1 MYKNNSG
8 FIAKMKVSK
17 YKKGLCSTEKLV
29 CKNPLLFLYETVSKN
44 NQQRMNIAIIL
55 GVSEYE
61 DKQNNLPGCK
71 KDAEIVNSIISKTS
85 KFESILYINEKKS
98 SALVKEKITDF
109 ISENKTNE
117 IEELFFYFTGH
128 GEFYNEEFYYILS
141 DFNKN
146 KRKQTSL
153 QNEEVDSLIKTLNP
167 NLVVKIIDAC
177 QSGKTYIKETSV
189 VAKYFKETQ
198 NKFNNCYFLNSSLK
212 DQSSMQS
219 DLISDFT
226 LSFIKSVKE
235 HKSNEIRYKDIIDYI
250 SDEFENNEL
259 QTPFFVIQ
267 ADYTEKF
274 CEINDSLKEYLLKI
288 DTVTLD
294 TENIDGSKDFSLI
307 DKIKKQASEYLTKE
321 QALEVIDFTKSE
333 IEKIEISES
342 LNDIYDLEVILSEN
356 YDYIINKNTIG
367 NWLDNNTHDYFAKS
381 ITRRVRKDRNHY
393 SNFLRTP
400 NLFGVENEDDYE
412 YIKSGFDIEIDV
424 PFKSIIFNLNSKYPN
439 VESFTA
445 RAIYLV
451 SQKQIRYFYF
461 VTNFITKNWDERKL
475 NSEIEWFFTEHP
487 IYNKEEV
494 VDGIKKVYKNLEKK
508 ATIYLEEKFNNQEGK
523 KE

>member
-1 MYKNNSG
+1 
-8 FIAKMKVSK
+8 
-17 YKKGLCSTEKLV
+17 
-29 CKNPLLFLYETVSKN
+29 
-44 NQQRMNIAIIL
+44 MNIAIIL
-55 GVSEYE
+55 GISEYE
-61 DKQNNLPGCK
+61 DKQNDLPGCK

-85 KFESILYINEKKS
+85 KFESILYINKKES
-98 SALVKEKITDF
+98 SALVKEKVTDF
-109 ISENKTNE
+109 ISENKANE

-128 GEFYNEEFYYILS
+128 GEFYNDEFYYILS

-146 KRKQTSL
+146 RRKQTSL

-212 DQSSMQS
+212 DQSSMQT

-235 HKSNEIRYKDIIDYI
+235 HKSNDIRYKDIIDFI
-250 SDEFENNEL
+250 SDEFENNEV

-274 CEINDSLKEYLLKI
+274 CEINDNLKEYLLKI
-288 DTVTLD
+288 DTTTLD
-294 TENIDGSKDFSLI
+294 TENTDGTKDFSLI
-307 DKIKKQASEYLTKE
+307 EKIKNQAKEYLTKE
-321 QALEVIDFTKSE
+321 QALEVIDYLKSK
-333 IEKIEISES
+333 IEKIQIEKGLKEV
-342 LNDIYDLEVILSEN
+342 YDLEVVLSEN
-356 YDYIINKNTIG
+356 YDYIIKKNTIG
-367 NWLDNNTHDYFAKS
+367 DWLDNNTHDYFAKS
-381 ITRRVRKDRNHY
+381 VTRRVRKDRNHY
-393 SNFLRTP
+393 TNIMRSP
-400 NLFGVENEDDYE
+400 NLFGLGVENEDDYE
-412 YIKSGFDIEIDV
+412 YVKNGFDIEIEV
-424 PFKSIIFNLNSKYPN
+424 PFKSIVFNLNSKYPN
-439 VESFTA
+439 VESLTA
-445 RAIYLV
+445 RVIYLV

-461 VTNFITKNWDERKL
+461 ITNFITKNWDERKL

-487 IYNKEEV
+487 IHKKEEIV
-494 VDGIKKVYKNLEKK
+494 NGIKKIYLNLEKK
-508 ATIYLEEKFNNQEGK
+508 TSTYLEEKFNNQEGK

>member
-1 MYKNNSG
+1 
-8 FIAKMKVSK
+8 
-17 YKKGLCSTEKLV
+17 
-29 CKNPLLFLYETVSKN
+29 
-44 NQQRMNIAIIL
+44 MNIAIII

-61 DKQNNLPGCK
+61 DKQNDLPGCK
-71 KDAEIVNSIISKTS
+71 KDAEIVNSIISKTG
-85 KFESILYINEKKS
+85 KFESILYVNEKKS

-109 ISENKTNE
+109 ISENKANE

-177 QSGKTYIKETSV
+177 QSGKTYIKETSI

-212 DQSSMQS
+212 DQSSMQT

-235 HKSNEIRYKDIIDYI
+235 HKSNEIRYKDIIDFI

-274 CEINDSLKEYLLKI
+274 CEINDGLKLYLTKI
-288 DTVTLD
+288 NTTTLD
-294 TENIDGSKDFSLI
+294 SEGSDETKDFSLL
-307 DKIKKQASEYLTKE
+307 DKIQGQASEYLTKE
-321 QALEVIDFTKSE
+321 QALVVIDYLKTE
-333 IEKIEISES
+333 VEKIQIQEE
-342 LNDIYDLEVILSEN
+342 LKEIYDLEIILPDN
-356 YDYIINKNTIG
+356 YDFIIKKNTIG
-367 NWLDNNTHDYFAKS
+367 NWLDTNTHDYFAKS
-381 ITRRVRKDRNHY
+381 VNRRVRKDRNNY
-393 SNFLRTP
+393 TSLLRTS
-400 NLFGVENEDDYE
+400 NINMFGVENEDDFE
-412 YIKSGFDIEIDV
+412 YVKNGFDIEIEV

-461 VTNFITKNWDERKL
+461 ITNFITKNWDERKL
-475 NSEIEWFFTEHP
+475 NNEIEWFFTEHP
-487 IYNKEEV
+487 IHKKEEV
-494 VDGIKKVYKNLEKK
+494 FNGITKIYKNLEKK
-508 ATIYLEEKFNNQEGK
+508 VNTYLEEKFNNQEAK